1 MTAKL
6 LTKAIIKTLP
16 PIGSTDGQGDDA
28 IVRVKLF
35 TPASRWTWYLTE
47 YDPSTGN
54 AFGLVDGFETELG
67 YFNVDELAT
76 VKSPVTL
83 RVGGRTISGS
93 VTVERDRW
101 YPPRTLGE
109 VRAGIERR
117 QGPVA

>member
-67 YFNVDELAT
+67 YFNVDELAAI
-76 VKSPVTL
+76 KSSVTF
-83 RVGGRTISGS
+83 RVGGRNISGT

-117 QGPVA
+117 QGRVA